1 MKSISRVSALIFYLS
16 LTIPTHAFPK
26 KAKGKDATVQG
37 GNQAT
42 TTFTFN
48 KDQFGNN
55 DVINLQAST
64 GQQGGQTQAGK
75 RAIYERG
82 PEGWKLYVRDAY
94 PEAYAEAEAYAFLNG
109 GSAKGGSSNT
119 NGGNNANNKNTLSN
133 DKFNGNG
140 QTFNLGSSISQVG
153 GNTVGGNGG
162 RNTGKGGAG
171 GSLSVPV
178 SLPMPVRRWLHTD
191 PEVYLYER
199 NAYPDPFPEPE
210 PFLNGG
216 GAKGGDSITK
226 GGNNVKNDNTLK
238 NNKFTGNGQ
247 TFNMGSSSSQVGGNT
262 VGGKGGA
269 NSGSGGQGG
278 SLSVPV
284 SMPFPVRRG
293 LDIRDADP
301 EAYDFAERDA
311 YPKAYAEQYD
321 VFEREA
327 YPDPYAEAEA
337 EAEAD
342 IYAHDTYFYG
352 ESF

>member
-1 MKSISRVSALIFYLS
+1 MKSSSGISVLILS
-16 LTIPTHAFPK
+16 LSLALPTHAFPK

-42 TTFTFN
+42 TTFSFN
-48 KDQFGNN
+48 KDSFGNN

-64 GQQGGQTQAGK
+64 GQQGGQTTKSGK
-75 RAIYERG
+75 RAIYVRD
-82 PEGWKLYVRDAY
+82 PESWKLYVRDAY

-109 GSAKGGSSNT
+109 GSAKGGDSKT
-119 NGGNNANNKNTLSN
+119 NGGNSATNSNTLKN

-140 QTFNLGSSISQVG
+140 QTFNFGSSVSQVG
-153 GNTVGGNGG
+153 GNTMGGNGG

-178 SLPMPVRRWLHTD
+178 SLPMPVRRWLDTREAD
-191 PEVYLYER
+191 PEAYFYER
-199 NAYPDPFPEPE
+199 DAFADPFAEAE

-216 GAKGGDSITK
+216 GAKGGDSKSK
-226 GGNNVKNDNTLK
+226 GGNSVKNDNTLK
-238 NNKFTGNGQ
+238 NNRFTGNGQ
-247 TFNMGSSSSQVGGNT
+247 TFNMGSSTSQMGGNT
-262 VGGKGGA
+262 VGGAGGA

-284 SMPFPVRRG
+284 SLPMPVRRG

-311 YPKAYAEQYD
+311 YPEAYAEAYALY
-321 VFEREA
+321 ERDA
-327 YPDPYAEAEA
+327 YPDAYAEAEA
-337 EAEAD
+337 EMWAREAF
-342 IYAHDTYFYG
+342 FYD